1 MCISWQAVIW
11 PGLRAEVKNFAIGA
25 TLSVWP
31 GLFSVM
37 EPLTPNDPLW
47 NVLGK
52 ARPVKPRANFVPN
65 VVRAARQTPQE
76 HGWLALIKSWWQE
89 RESAAG
95 GLTWA
100 AVAAVVML
108 TASIFLVTHDDAPQ
122 TAAVPTLEETLLTE
136 ADFPLVSEFETEWK
150 KLETMGDLL
159 AVQDT
164 SQLTDR
170 EIHLLLY

>member
-1 MCISWQAVIW
+1 
-11 PGLRAEVKNFAIGA
+11 
-25 TLSVWP
+25 
-31 GLFSVM
+31 M

-52 ARPVKPRANFVPN
+52 AKPVKPRANFVQN

-76 HGWLALIKSWWQE
+76 LSWLAQFQGWWQG
-89 RESAAG
+89 RESPSAG
-95 GLTWA
+95 FTWT
-100 AVAAVVML
+100 AVATMVML
-108 TASIFLVTHDDAPQ
+108 AVSLTLMTRDEAPQ
-122 TAAVPTLEETLLTE
+122 TAAVLVIDETLLTE
-136 ADFPLVSEFETEWK
+136 AEFPLVSEFEAEWK

-164 SQLTDR
+164 SQLTDH

>member
-1 MCISWQAVIW
+1 
-11 PGLRAEVKNFAIGA
+11 
-25 TLSVWP
+25 
-31 GLFSVM
+31 M

-52 ARPVKPRANFVPN
+52 AKLVKPRANFVQN
-65 VVRAARQTPQE
+65 VMRAARQTPQE
-76 HGWLALIKSWWQE
+76 RGWLAQFKGWWQE
-89 RESAAG
+89 RESPSA

-100 AVAAVVML
+100 ALATVVML
-108 TASIFLVTHDDAPQ
+108 AVSLTLMTRNEAPQ
-122 TAAVPTLEETLLTE
+122 TAAVPVIEETLLIE

-164 SQLTDR
+164 SELTDR

>member
-1 MCISWQAVIW
+1 
-11 PGLRAEVKNFAIGA
+11 
-25 TLSVWP
+25 
-31 GLFSVM
+31 M

-76 HGWLALIKSWWQE
+76 RGWLALIKGWWQE
-89 RESAAG
+89 RESPAG

-100 AVAAVVML
+100 AAAAVVLL
-108 TASIFLVTHDDAPQ
+108 TISITLVTRDEATQ
-122 TAAVPTLEETLLTE
+122 TAAVPLVGEALMTE
-136 ADFPLVSEFETEWK
+136 VDFPLVPEFETEWK
-150 KLETMGDLL
+150 NLETMGDLL